1 LPISGSATSGE
12 MKMAFNWR
20 KMRGLDVANL
30 AISNVTQTRNPFD
43 RAPSQGSCG

>member
-1 LPISGSATSGE
+1 
-12 MKMAFNWR
+12 MAFNWR

-43 RAPSQGSCG
+43 RAPLREVAANRTWQ